1 MHKLIKAI
9 AIALTA
15 LNLTTATTVQAQG
28 KWVRIATSEYGN
40 QIFFDTASQVRLFD
54 AGVKQNTFFVL
65 TLNTTGKRS
74 FRQQYQADC
83 FNGTL
88 TLNKL
93 DLVDAQG
100 SSVWQVP
107 LDSADK
113 IPYVPAKDTIA
124 SDIWRHACA
133 QF

>member
-1 MHKLIKAI
+1 MHKLIKTL

-15 LNLTTATTVQAQG
+15 LNLTTATAVWAQG
-28 KWVRIATSEYGN
+28 QWVRIATSEYGN
-40 QIFFDTASQVRLFD
+40 QIFFEFPSQVRLFD
-54 AGVKQNTFFVL
+54 VGVKQNTFFVL

-74 FRQQYQADC
+74 FKQQYQADC
-83 FNGTL
+83 LKGTL
-88 TLNKL
+88 ALQGL

-107 LDSADK
+107 LDGADK

-124 SDIWRHACA
+124 SSIWRYACA